1 MKRLLLLAALSC
13 AAPVHAI
20 DPGTVQ
26 GSLRVNEKDIPLR
39 HAYAHLHDNA
49 EGLLDRPKELR
60 ILVTDRE
67 VPQESL
73 IGIAFLP
80 VEDLAREGRVEGLI
94 LKLHP
99 DKPDSLTATLLR
111 APAEPGM
118 SLLTQTKRA
127 TGGKL
132 FSDWKFAPT
141 RVLGAIEHRD
151 ERKQGSADFPALA
164 YSIRFSAPVFNE
176 PAVTADLK
184 GKQARESPQV
194 RALLERAR
202 ALGRG
207 DFAAAKKLSSERAS
221 RQIDRMVKMLGAN
234 AAKQAK
240 EGGAE
245 MEKQLATVERVV
257 VRGERAVAIYA
268 KNEGWST
275 LARKDGEWKSDD

>member
-13 AAPVHAI
+13 AAPAHAI

-26 GSLRVNEKDIPLR
+26 GSLRVNEKEIPLR

-60 ILVTDRE
+60 VLVTDRE

-118 SLLTQTKRA
+118 SLLTQTKSA

-202 ALGRG
+202 ALG
-207 DFAAAKKLSSERAS
+207 
-221 RQIDRMVKMLGAN
+221 
-234 AAKQAK
+234 
-240 EGGAE
+240 
-245 MEKQLATVERVV
+245 MEKRLRRVARVV

-275 LARKDGEWKSDD
+275 LARKDGEWKPDDQESAATSRRPRARTPRPAASR